1 MSGFYDIFWID
12 GDPPPGLA
20 IVLRPRGGDWLED
33 ELLRFKRSGVDTLVS
48 MLEPDEE
55 AELGLAE
62 EGALARQAGLEYV
75 SFPIPDRHV
84 PVAEKV
90 FRGFVSELAER
101 LRQGERIGV
110 HCRGSI
116 GRATVVAASVLVH
129 LGWRPAAAL
138 EAIEDA
144 RGCPVPD
151 TPEQREWILQSPQS
165 KGRS

>member
-1 MSGFYDIFWID
+1 MSGFDDIFWIA

-48 MLEPDEE
+48 MLEADEA

-62 EGALARQAGLEYV
+62 EGALARQAGIEYV
-75 SFPIPDRHV
+75 PFPIPDRHV
-84 PVAEKV
+84 PGDKKV
-90 FRGFVSELAER
+90 FRVFVSGLADR
-101 LRQGERIGV
+101 LRQGERIAV

-116 GRATVVAASVLVH
+116 GRATVVAASVLIH
-129 LGWRPAAAL
+129 SGWKPAAAL

-151 TPEQREWILQSPQS
+151 TPEQREWILHFPQS
-165 KGRS
+165 EARP